1 MRMFK
6 FICQRILIQFIKK
19 QEYLTISKLRD
30 IENKFFI
37 LNILIKRVYL
47 IYIEMLKLDL
57 YYISILAISYLY

>member
-1 MRMFK
+1 MFK